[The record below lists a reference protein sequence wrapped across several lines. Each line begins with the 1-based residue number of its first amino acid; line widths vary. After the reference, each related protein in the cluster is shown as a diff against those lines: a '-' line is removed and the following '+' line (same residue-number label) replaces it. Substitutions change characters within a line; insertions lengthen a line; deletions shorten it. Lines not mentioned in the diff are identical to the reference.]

1 MTHRTLISSE
11 KLSSDVSFISSRSFG
26 CAALALCYVAV
37 GRCDVY
43 HVEHL
48 KPWDLAAGVAILRE
62 AGGTVV
68 HTGGGAFDVMHPD
81 CVGASTEELAK
92 NVVQIIE
99 EADQLTFFNFE

>member
-1 MTHRTLISSE
+1 MTHRTLISSA
-11 KLSSDVSFISSRSFG
+11 KLSIDVFLISSRSFG
-26 CAALALCYVAV
+26 CAALTLCYVAV
-37 GRCDVY
+37 GQCDVY

-68 HTGGGAFDVMHPD
+68 HTSGGTFDVMHPD

-92 NVVQIIE
+92 SVVQIVK
-99 EADQLTFFNFE
+99 EADQLSFFTFE